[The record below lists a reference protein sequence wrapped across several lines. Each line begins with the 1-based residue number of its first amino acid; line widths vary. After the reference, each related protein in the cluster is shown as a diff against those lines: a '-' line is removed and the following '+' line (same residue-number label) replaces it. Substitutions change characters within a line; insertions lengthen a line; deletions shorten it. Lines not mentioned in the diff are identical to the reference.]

1 MKFQSITEFLCWPL
15 QEWSKCFIHCFSVW
29 SVFWLTISWLCLG
42 VFSVCLRFFSVYFEH
57 IHAASLILDCLSEY
71 ICHER
76 ISLVS
81 LAKLWV
87 KQVKMISQPI
97 LNCQRSKSF
106 VYKITEY
113 FEKLCNVIENTIV
126 DKFVTEKNKRRVRIN
141 LNDISKK
148 DHSLIFRPLVRLNRA
163 RFSNILVD
171 FQPNFK
177 P

>member
-1 MKFQSITEFLCWPL
+1 
-15 QEWSKCFIHCFSVW
+15 
-29 SVFWLTISWLCLG
+29 
-42 VFSVCLRFFSVYFEH
+42 
-57 IHAASLILDCLSEY
+57 
-71 ICHER
+71 
-76 ISLVS
+76 
-81 LAKLWV
+81 
-87 KQVKMISQPI
+87 MISQPI

-106 VYKITEY
+106 VYKIIEY

-126 DKFVTEKNKRRVRIN
+126 DKFVTEKNKRRVRISPKSIKFWQKKYKTEIWSRFSQTIRNYPPKKKKVILIN
-141 LNDISKK
+141 LNNISKK